1 MDIVTRSTSSCSS
14 SSTTSEASNCYIY
27 ESNSDT
33 NSIGNLSE
41 VDEIFLGVEP
51 YLFEPEYD
59 TLDELMVEASANAN
73 LDFDSLE
80 PIVESRAGNLDWCSC
95 GNCRVMGRDIDSV
108 CCREVNAIPEES
120 FEGMFTFLKAINYT
134 FFSTI

>member
-1 MDIVTRSTSSCSS
+1 MPIHFLKAPIFQNPCYPIRKNFNSYTRLQ
-14 SSTTSEASNCYIY
+14 I
-27 ESNSDT
+27 NSDT

-120 FEGMFTFLKAINYT
+120 FKGMLRF
-134 FFSTI
+134 